1 VQCTAGLLLS
11 YPSLYETMN
20 EAAKQLFWGERRDI
34 CEPSQPRGH
43 GPRFLIKYKPYAGER
58 GEDRATILA
67 GDCRVSQMALREL

>member
-1 VQCTAGLLLS
+1 
-11 YPSLYETMN
+11 MN